1 MRLRGVVVVAA
12 AGLLWLACA
21 LATLAA
27 SPSPEPAVGDPR
39 SSGQG
44 PGLVGDPGFALLA
57 VVADRRRH
65 GRGDPHLRPIDGAQR
80 RLSPVGPSDYWQEL

>member
-1 MRLRGVVVVAA
+1 VRLRGVAVVVA

-57 VVADRRRH
+57 VVA
-65 GRGDPHLRPIDGAQR
+65 IGAGTVAATLVYV
-80 RLSPVGPSDYWQEL
+80 RLTARKDV